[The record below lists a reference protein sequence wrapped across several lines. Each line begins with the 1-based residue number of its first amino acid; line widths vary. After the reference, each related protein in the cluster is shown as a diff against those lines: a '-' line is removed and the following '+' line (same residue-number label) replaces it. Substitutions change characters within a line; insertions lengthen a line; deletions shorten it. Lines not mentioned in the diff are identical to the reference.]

1 VSTER
6 DTTRIVRSWL
16 EGGVTDL
23 PDRVLDA
30 VLEQLPA
37 TPQRHPWWSARR
49 YLRMNNPLK
58 LAIAA
63 GAVFT
68 VGIIG
73 FNLLPGAAQPGVG
86 AAPAPTPTATATAAP
101 TAAPSASPIPFLPG
115 SSGVLI
121 EPGRYRLLNWQ
132 MRGMNLSIEVPAGWT
147 VEGTD
152 MIAKNRGFEASEA
165 GVLFAFWPITGTFVN
180 PCTDHTLVQPT
191 PGPGIDALAE
201 ALANQPGTDAGP
213 PTAVLVDGYRAKVVE
228 STVTADIEPCGTL
241 GFWLWAMPD
250 GDRRY
255 VQGTDELNRMF
266 IVDVDGERL
275 TFNARYPAGT
285 TAADRAELD
294 AIIASIDI
302 EP

>member
-1 VSTER
+1 MSTER

-49 YLRMNNPLK
+49 FLRMNNPLK

-68 VGIIG
+68 AGIIG
-73 FNLLPGAAQPGVG
+73 LNLLPRAAQPGAG
-86 AAPAPTPTATATAAP
+86 AVASATPTSTPVPTPV
-101 TAAPSASPIPFLPG
+101 PSLSPFPSLPPEG
-115 SSGVLI
+115 LVM
-121 EPGRYRLLNWQ
+121 EPGRYQLSGRHSA
-132 MRGMNLSIEVPAGWT
+132 GMSLSVEVPAGWT
-147 VEGTD
+147 VESSD
-152 MIAKNRGFEASEA
+152 MIAKNRGLLDSEA
-165 GVLFAFWPITGTFVN
+165 GALFAFWPISGTFAD
-180 PCTDHTLVQPT
+180 PCTDHTLVVPT
-191 PGPGIDALAE
+191 PGPGVDALAD
-201 ALANQPGTDAGP
+201 ALADQPGTEAGP
-213 PTAVLVDGYRAKVVE
+213 PSAVTVDGYPGKVVD
-228 STVTADIEPCGTL
+228 SMVTADIEPCGVN
-241 GFWLWAMPD
+241 GFWLWAWPD
-250 GDRRY
+250 GQPRW

-266 IVDVDGERL
+266 VVNVDGERL
-275 TFNARYPAGT
+275 TFNGRYPAAI

>member
-1 VSTER
+1 MSTER

-37 TPQRHPWWSARR
+37 TSQRHPWWSARR

-58 LAIAA
+58 LAVAA

-73 FNLLPGAAQPGVG
+73 LSVLPGSAQPGAG
-86 AAPAPTPTATATAAP
+86 AAPTLAPTPTAPP
-101 TAAPSASPIPFLPG
+101 TVAPSASPIPYLPN
-115 SSGVLI
+115 SGVI
-121 EPGRYRLLNWQ
+121 EPGRYRIPETQHQAASLT
-132 MRGMNLSIEVPAGWT
+132 IEVPAGWT
-147 VEGTD
+147 SLGNDLLTKDYDQGTVF
-152 MIAKNRGFEASEA
+152 GP
-165 GVLFAFWPITGTFVN
+165 LFAFWPITGTFVD
-180 PCTDHTLVQPT
+180 PCTDHALVQPT
-191 PGPGIDALAE
+191 PGPGIDALAD
-201 ALANQPGTDAGP
+201 ALANQPGTEAGP
-213 PTAVLVDGYRAKVVE
+213 PTAVLVDGYRAKVVD
-228 STVTADIEPCGTL
+228 STVTVDIAPCGSGNGID
-241 GFWLWAMPD
+241 GFWLWAAPD

-275 TFNARYPAGT
+275 TFNGRYPAVT